1 MKVQLLTA
9 VAILALTS
17 TSAFA
22 TKGYGPK
29 PQPASKTTL
38 DNYSKNALAIGDTA
52 GSAGSG
58 YTGFTIDSSGGRA
71 VAGSILLTGG
81 ACACEF
87 DTIIN
92 TSHNAIAVGDALAG
106 SIQVS
111 TMSK

>member
-1 MKVQLLTA
+1 MKVQLLAA
-9 VAILALTS
+9 VTILAFTS
-17 TSAFA
+17 TAALASG
-22 TKGYGPK
+22 KGHGPK
-29 PQPASKTTL
+29 PQSKTTL

-87 DTIIN
+87 DTVIN
-92 TSHNAIAVGDALAG
+92 TSHNAIAVGNALAG

-111 TMSK
+111 TMGKH